1 MHALTPPGELVTE
14 AIEEID
20 NALTEHAMQKVQR
33 TAQRGLI
40 FKVRQVFLLRVLLAE
55 IKRLRKEQD
64 EHENE
69 AR

>member
-1 MHALTPPGELVTE
+1 MHTLTPPDEMVIK

-20 NALTEHAMQKVQR
+20 RVLTEHAMQKIQR

-55 IKRLRKEQD
+55 IKRLRDEQ
-64 EHENE
+64 
-69 AR
+69 A